1 MLLSVEGNGRKRS
14 CEREKVKSALN
25 VLSRLKYVSNMMIV
39 NWYHSKNDHVIDIV
53 LRGTHQ
59 SAVCQYFF
67 FNCSSQTPPEKVI
80 YITPKLIYE
89 KETISRE
96 CLSFVYDKKN
106 T

>member
-1 MLLSVEGNGRKRS
+1 MLLSVEGNGWKRS

-53 LRGTHQ
+53 LMGTHQ

-67 FNCSSQTPPEKVI
+67 FNCSSQTPPQ
-80 YITPKLIYE
+80 KLS
-89 KETISRE
+89 TSPQS
-96 CLSFVYDKKN
+96 LFMKKKQLVESV
-106 T
+106 